1 MFDTEL
7 CFTKQTDGTLAQAIT
22 ATAASTKALNLGS
35 SGRVARTMYL
45 HLRVTEAFTADGAAT
60 MAVAL
65 QSDSEAAFGSAATL
79 EALMAATG
87 KATFVAGYH
96 RVWPLHMQ
104 NLEQYLRV
112 YFAVATGPMTA
123 GKVVMYINDAEEL

>member
-1 MFDTEL
+1 MPV
-7 CFTKQTDGTLAQAIT
+7 
-22 ATAASTKALNLGS
+22 NLVS
-35 SGRVARTMYL
+35 I
-45 HLRVTEAFTADGAAT
+45 
-60 MAVAL
+60 
-65 QSDSEAAFGSAATL
+65 AATL
-79 EALMAATG
+79 GMLLWFFRKDLPRTYELDQLKAPEAAIRD

-112 YFAVATGPMTA
+112 YFTVATGPMTA